1 MYIYLYLFIFFYK
14 DNYYFEHDI
23 SRGEYLKFKYQ
34 KQIIILTKSI
44 FVLITI
50 AVLVIFAGFVY
61 RIRIAKKL
69 RNDEE
74 NKAFSEQL
82 LE

>member
-1 MYIYLYLFIFFYK
+1 MIISNI
-14 DNYYFEHDI
+14 DNYYFQHDI

-34 KQIIILTKSI
+34 KQIIILTKSL

-50 AVLVIFAGFVY
+50 AVLVIFAGLVY
-61 RIRIAKKL
+61 KLRIAKRL
-69 RNDEE
+69 RKDEE
-74 NKAFSEQL
+74 NKVFSEQL